1 MIIILPF
8 PDARL
13 NPNRSNGNHWAST
26 AKLRKAARIEAFW
39 LTNNAIAKYGIELTK
54 AVENVK
60 LKITFVQ
67 PDRRQRDRDNLLS
80 ACKPFLDGIA
90 DGLGINDAQFE
101 PVTICREYGNKP
113 GCVKVEIG

>member
-26 AKLRKAARIEAFW
+26 AKLRKAARIEAF
-39 LTNNAIAKYGIELTK
+39 TITVNKVRKFELSFSK
-54 AVENVK
+54 DSGSVP
-60 LKITFVQ
+60 LKITFIQ
-67 PDRRQRDRDNLLS
+67 PDKRQRDRDNLL
-80 ACKPFLDGIA
+80 AAFKPHLDGIA

-113 GCVKVEIG
+113 GGVKVEIG

>member
-8 PDARL
+8 PSPKL
-13 NPNRSNGNHWAST
+13 NPNRANGGHWSST
-26 AKLRKAARIEAFW
+26 CKLRKAARMEAF
-39 LTNNAIAKYGIELTK
+39 AITVNEVRKSGLALSKDGGS
-54 AVENVK
+54 VP

-67 PDRRQRDRDNLLS
+67 PDKRQRDRDNLLA
-80 ACKPFLDGIA
+80 ACKPHLDGIA

-113 GCVKVEIG
+113 GFVKVEIG